1 MNINGLWRLIRSQAK
16 TVNYIFGSFS
26 KFSVKPVDAYV
37 IRFLLIFFSFCRI
50 PLTTFL
56 RANGTINKSA
66 ATANVIA
73 SNQYQISISN
83 LIRCHTNKLNLRGVD
98 TDSSY
103 RKYTDTLQTS
113 ITFLK
118 LKQTA

>member
-26 KFSVKPVDAYV
+26 KF
-37 IRFLLIFFSFCRI
+37 LLIFFSFCRM